1 MVQILPSPPFL
12 GSFLWWRGLG
22 TASSSQMLAPLTSA
36 FSTTNFAKTF
46 SSHFH
51 LFHISSLG
59 TLAVVLSYPLFLVL
73 SFTLLI
79 TFHFISARPYWLR
92 RMAMSHKSLKTN
104 KYYHQKDNL
113 WRVLFSYAFLLAM
126 CSWSIAIII
135 WKNSYLI
142 ITSSIIAGDGT
153 SARHKHGFHNLNSY
167 FRVSHVFVFNQR

>member
-1 MVQILPSPPFL
+1 MLPP
-12 GSFLWWRGLG
+12 
-22 TASSSQMLAPLTSA
+22 LAGA
-36 FSTTNFAKTF
+36 FSTTNFAKDF
-46 SSHFH
+46 SSHFY
-51 LFHISSLG
+51 LFRILASAPWLLYCPVSFILG
-59 TLAVVLSYPLFLVL
+59 L

-79 TFHFISARPYWLR
+79 TFHFVAARPYWLR